1 MEFRLLGPLE
11 VMEGDRALA
20 LGGPKQ
26 RSLLAVLLLHANEV
40 VSSDRLI
47 AELWGERPPVTA
59 AKSVQIYVSRLRREM
74 GERRLTTRTPGYV
87 LHVEPAEVD
96 LTRFERLVAEA
107 RRTEPRDAA
116 DKLRAALALWRGPP
130 LADLAYEPFAQTE
143 IARLEEMRLAAL
155 EARFDADLAAGRHA
169 EIVAELEPSI
179 AQHPLREHLRG
190 QLMLALYRSGRQADA
205 LRTYQLARRELAEEL
220 GLEPGEELRR
230 LERAILTHDPALRIE
245 PDTREPPQ
253 PATAPDRSIL
263 VAPAALDALDP
274 LLAPAILLASSHP
287 ARELIIA
294 ALVDAAEV
302 GDATAALADRRE
314 RLRARGVEARTAAF
328 ASPQP
333 GEDLVR
339 LASQQDV
346 ELLIMSAGPAAL
358 DGYARPVLEKAACDV
373 ALVVTDGG
381 PLRPGPVT
389 VPFGAARHDWAALE
403 LGAWVAQATGALLRL
418 IGAAADDDRTGRDA
432 SRLLADASLI
442 VQRLAGVV
450 ATPVLAAPGRSGV
463 AALAEDAGLLVVG
476 LSESWQQVGLGPV
489 RAALVASP
497 PAPTV
502 LVRRGPR
509 PGGLA
514 PPDSLTRFSWSL
526 TAGTG

>member
-11 VMEGDRALA
+11 VVEGDRVLA
-20 LGGPKQ
+20 LGGRKQ

-47 AELWGERPPVTA
+47 AELWGERPPTTV
-59 AKSVQIYVSRLRREM
+59 AKSIQVYVSRLRREL
-74 GERRLTTRTPGYV
+74 GDGRLTTRTPGYV
-87 LHVEPAEVD
+87 LQIEPSELD
-96 LTRFERLVAEA
+96 LARFERLVAEA
-107 RRTEPRDAA
+107 RQSEPRGAA

-169 EIVAELEPSI
+169 ELVAELEASI

-190 QLMLALYRSGRQADA
+190 QLMLALYRSGRQAEA
-205 LRTYQLARRELAEEL
+205 LRTYQVARRELDEEL

-230 LERAILTHDPALRIE
+230 LERAILAHDPALGIE
-245 PDTREPPQ
+245 PETREAPRPG
-253 PATAPDRSIL
+253 ASPDRSIL

-274 LLAPAILLASSHP
+274 LLDLAVLLASSEP

-294 ALVDAAEV
+294 AVVDAADV

-314 RLRARGVEARTAAF
+314 RLRERGVDARTAAF
-328 ASPQP
+328 TSPQP
-333 GEDLVR
+333 GEDVVR

-346 ELLIMSAGPAAL
+346 ELLIMGAGPAPL
-358 DGYARPVLEKAACDV
+358 DGDARPVLEKAACDV
-373 ALVVTDGG
+373 ALVVTEGG
-381 PLRPGPVT
+381 ALRSGPVT
-389 VPFGAARHDWAALE
+389 VPFGAAVHDWAALE
-403 LGAWVAQATGALLRL
+403 LGAWVAQATGAPLRL
-418 IGAAADDDRTGRDA
+418 IGAAADDEQAGRDA
-432 SRLLADASLI
+432 SRLLAHASLI
-442 VQRLAGVV
+442 VQRFAGVV
-450 ATPVLAAPGRSGV
+450 AAPVLADPGRSGV
-463 AALAEDAGLLVVG
+463 AAHAEGAGLLVVG
-476 LSESWQQVGLGPV
+476 LSDAWQQVGLGPV

-526 TAGTG
+526 TAGAR